1 MKKLMIFSLLA
12 ATAFP
17 AAAQD
22 AACEIDLG
30 SAVMLLVQAQGLASS
45 GDTETALTFIDLAQ
59 SKLDGFEALCGAAV
73 VDDPVTPV
81 EVALTQTFTIED
93 SFDGNLT
100 FSYPEGWAQGE
111 DGGILIATASQILD
125 RSFTNEPP
133 PFFTGEALIF
143 VDLGR
148 ASDFTRGDASTPLEI
163 VTQLSLEI
171 PSSFGPLT
179 APEALTINDR
189 PAALFTVTGVRAH
202 LIVMSVQLDTLDG
215 EPMTTQF
222 ILLTAPGELDQ
233 FEPTLT
239 AIAESL
245 VYDAP

>member
-1 MKKLMIFSLLA
+1 MKKLLILSLLV

-22 AACEIDLG
+22 TACEIDLA
-30 SAVMLLVQAQGLASS
+30 STVTLLVQAQGRASS
-45 GDTETALTFIDLAQ
+45 GDTGAALSLIAQAQ
-59 SKLDGFEALCGAAV
+59 SKLDGFEALCGGGDV
-73 VDDPVTPV
+73 VTPV

-100 FSYPEGWAQGE
+100 FSYPEGWVQGE
-111 DGGILIATASQILD
+111 DGGILIANAPQILN
-125 RSFTNEPP
+125 RSFNNEPP

-148 ASDFTRGDASTPLEI
+148 AGDFTRASATTPLEI
-163 VTQLSLEI
+163 VTQLSQEI

-179 APEALTINDR
+179 APEARTINDQ

-202 LIVMSVQLDTLDG
+202 LIVMSVQVGTLEG
-215 EPMTTQF
+215 EPMTAQF
-222 ILLTAPGELDQ
+222 ILLTAPGELNQ